1 MTDYKMWRD
10 LPYYAKD
17 RMRKQFLS
25 GTEFEMSYNGEN
37 WFEMS
42 RATSFCNSSYYRIK
56 GATSMTKYKMWKDMP
71 TTTQNSYK
79 TGAERGNR
87 FETSYDGE
95 YWIDKNIGSP
105 FYMHNYY
112 RVKAATSTT
121 QPSMITFGN
130 LDPVKQGE
138 ILVAHR
144 NNKLMMWSERQE
156 QWTLVCS
163 NCVYDSIVYCIKA
176 APRVCYVVFDKDN
189 CPVSTTG
196 YKVLGSVLM
205 REVMED

>member
-1 MTDYKMWRD
+1 MCDQKYFYLVKGTTSKTD
-10 LPYYAKD
+10 
-17 RMRKQFLS
+17 
-25 GTEFEMSYNGEN
+25 
-37 WFEMS
+37 
-42 RATSFCNSSYYRIK
+42 
-56 GATSMTKYKMWKDMP
+56 YKMWKDMP
-71 TTTQNSYK
+71 ITTQDSYQSEAK
-79 TGAERGNR
+79 FGTE
-87 FETSYDGE
+87 FETSSDGKV
-95 YWIDKNIGSP
+95 WGDKSISSP
-105 FYMHNYY
+105 FYIYNYY
-112 RVKAATSTT
+112 RIKGKTTMT
-121 QPSMITFGN
+121 QPNMITFGN

-144 NNKLMMWSERQE
+144 NNRLMMWSDGQQ

>member
-10 LPYYAKD
+10 LPYYVKD
-17 RMRKQFLS
+17 RMRKQFVS

-42 RATSFCNSSYYRIK
+42 RATSFSNSSYYRVK
-56 GATSMTKYKMWKDMP
+56 GETSMT
-71 TTTQNSYK
+71 NL
-79 TGAERGNR
+79 
-87 FETSYDGE
+87 
-95 YWIDKNIGSP
+95 
-105 FYMHNYY
+105 
-112 RVKAATSTT
+112 
-121 QPSMITFGN
+121 SMISFGN

-144 NNKLMMWSERQE
+144 NNKLMMWSEDQQ

-176 APRVCYVVFDKDN
+176 APRECYVKLNAAGFSVETAPYKFD
-189 CPVSTTG
+189 G
-196 YKVLGSVLM
+196 AILM